1 MTFRWE
7 INMSCKLNI
16 ILDIPDEMRKEKWP
30 DNCQGRVRLSNVA
43 FDNLYFLQNLR
54 KSLIVFYWL
63 IFRQRYISI
72 KYNMAN
78 INCNSSSH
86 LEYAAINFEAV
97 ICTFVD
103 QTISIYLHFAPFDE
117 TFQMGNFAFHPSAQ
131 YLILVHHLVYAR
143 HVRTYL

>member
-1 MTFRWE
+1 
-7 INMSCKLNI
+7 
-16 ILDIPDEMRKEKWP
+16 
-30 DNCQGRVRLSNVA
+30 
-43 FDNLYFLQNLR
+43 
-54 KSLIVFYWL
+54 
-63 IFRQRYISI
+63 
-72 KYNMAN
+72 MAN
-78 INCNSSSH
+78 IKLQVFELSSYMRGIMDTKSAMIRCH

-103 QTISIYLHFAPFDE
+103 QTISIYPHFAPFDE